1 MLLITLLGVA
11 TRIVSNSYLNVFQKI
26 LTNFGNKSS
35 VINFYSYLGLT
46 LLGFLCVHNFIPIY
60 SSEILQNVIIMGIL
74 GTLANYCIIKA
85 LSLGELSSLAPIN
98 SYKPLVAMFI
108 GYFLLG
114 ELPSYTAIIGILL
127 IILGTYFLYF
137 TFKTNN
143 LLAII
148 YRTIALILS
157 GSEAIFIKKVIL
169 LTNINDAFFYWAI
182 SGLIFSTIFL
192 LFTKN
197 KLCIKN
203 PKYQIFL
210 ILCIGLMQYSTNYVF
225 SKMNVSYALALFQ
238 LSTIFSVYLGA
249 NIFKENNLVRKTIA
263 SLIMILGAIIIILS

>member
-46 LLGFLCVHNFIPIY
+46 LLGSLCVHNFIPIY

-203 PKYQIFL
+203 HKYQIFL
-210 ILCIGLMQYSTNYVF
+210 ILCIGLMQYSTNFVF

-238 LSTIFSVYLGA
+238 LSTIFSVFLGA